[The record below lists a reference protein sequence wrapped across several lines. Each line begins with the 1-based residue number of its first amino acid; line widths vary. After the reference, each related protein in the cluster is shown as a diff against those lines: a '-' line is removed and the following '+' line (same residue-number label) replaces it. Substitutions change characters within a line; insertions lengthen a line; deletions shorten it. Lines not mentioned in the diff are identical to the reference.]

1 MMGNHRLGSTNMPAA
16 TVPDSS
22 YNWPLYNIEAAAANS
37 IAHVAP
43 SFLDLPGLNAVPD
56 LQQQFSADSIFP
68 NVNQINQYSVY
79 PPIHSATAFNDSYA
93 NEHQNNVK

>member
-43 SFLDLPGLNAVPD
+43 SFLDLPSRNAVPD

-68 NVNQINQYSVY
+68 NVNQINLHNVY
-79 PPIHSATAFNDSYA
+79 VPINPITAFNTSNT
-93 NEHQNNVK
+93 NEIQSFLR